1 MSFWKTLFCSAM
13 AVAAFSAC
21 SDDDTNDGGY
31 EGIPE
36 ITVDGGGSAT
46 IAGSLA
52 GGKIEQSVEVV
63 SKGDWTLSFDLSL
76 IHISEP
82 TRP

>member
-1 MSFWKTLFCSAM
+1 MRKMSFWKTLFCSAM

-36 ITVDGGGSAT
+36 ITVDGGGVGHYCRVA
-46 IAGSLA
+46 
-52 GGKIEQSVEVV
+52 
-63 SKGDWTLSFDLSL
+63 
-76 IHISEP
+76 
-82 TRP
+82 RRM

>member
-1 MSFWKTLFCSAM
+1 MRKMSFWKTLFCSAM

-21 SDDDTNDGGY
+21 SDDDTNAGGY

-63 SKGDWTLSFDLSL
+63 SKGVWTLSFD
-76 IHISEP
+76 
-82 TRP
+82 

>member
-1 MSFWKTLFCSAM
+1 MRTTTCFFNLILSPMRKMSFWKTLFCSAM

-36 ITVDGGGSAT
+36 ITVDGGGVGHYCRVA
-46 IAGSLA
+46 
-52 GGKIEQSVEVV
+52 
-63 SKGDWTLSFDLSL
+63 
-76 IHISEP
+76 
-82 TRP
+82 RRR

>member
-1 MSFWKTLFCSAM
+1 MRKMSFWKTLFCSAM

-36 ITVDGGGSAT
+36 ITVDGGVGHYCRVA
-46 IAGSLA
+46 
-52 GGKIEQSVEVV
+52 
-63 SKGDWTLSFDLSL
+63 
-76 IHISEP
+76 
-82 TRP
+82 RRR